1 MHKISDESLGYLI
14 RRMIRADMTDYLD
27 IFLNKLCKNVTY
39 DDKCD
44 VSEDLI
50 ENIIEAESA
59 DHINTLL
66 DKLRE
71 DENCE
76 GIINHYERF
85 IRKNTVTCKV
95 CDEIITTDHYYDN
108 DVDMR
113 FDCGSGTDVDFTCCC
128 DALMERFHR
137 PETTVWFCS
146 SSCYGV
152 HKKEFI
158 DSKNNKYIILLL
170 SPSHDDWETFLS
182 KQQ

>member
-158 DSKNNKYIILLL
+158 DPKNNKYIILLL